1 MRSDYGSSEYPFE
14 KRKYEALRNFMFKET
29 GSIISSDPPC
39 IDGALPDLQQYP
51 WNLNLFKSDGR

>member
-1 MRSDYGSSEYPFE
+1 MRKNVRSDYGSSEYPFE

-39 IDGALPDLQQYP
+39 KDGALPDLQQYP
-51 WNLNLFKSDGR
+51 